1 MKKKL
6 LLTFTIILTLCLSLF
21 TLTACNNPTD
31 NANVIMSKAVEKLD
45 YVSKMMFL
53 AMETDGSEPS
63 ALSSTNTE
71 TFSIDSVS
79 NTTSFSARANNATC
93 FGASTTIPS
102 DITFTE
108 LWCGTVME
116 RQVYTNYVY
125 NVIDFLLQNKLAKEI
140 SNYKKF
146 TTGEIIYGKANKTIN
161 QELNE
166 FYADPTVGSPTM
178 AIRVDET
185 NNGIHFVVDWDWRG
199 EKIATVAPMYNTVIM
214 VDCDIEYDHQKH
226 EINKISMTW
235 QFTKDNNVL
244 VATVMD
250 FNKNEFYFMECYRQE
265 TWEDCSSKEEIV
277 KLFNSGELTYEKI
290 SEYPY
295 SGIMLVK
302 SNITLSPSKLN
313 FNAMW
318 KQDSD
323 LNSVGAPSVA
333 ENDNETRFANLY
345 ADIYE
350 KTSCLRI
357 REESEMMDLSN
368 AREIS
373 YMDTAVE
380 YGLNKIEYVVNDNGI
395 HFLYLEKSQLNSI
408 LSQALKIDLVKNDA
422 EYTTF
427 INGIK
432 GSLNSQGGGYIGKLG
447 RYEGVEYTIK
457 YVFKDLWYETDWS
470 HHCEKFYYSITDG
483 FNELVFENKD
493 GKLINFDIN
502 PPGDESNNIVDG
514 MHFNL
519 SSNRRYYILTAYT
532 PVAQN
537 EEIEL
542 EIPATYKNKP
552 VTTIANNAFRSN
564 LKFKRL
570 TIPETITY
578 LGSNFVREIE
588 ELNYLGTVNQWV
600 GIAYSSYNTFMTAS
614 KSFYIKGELLTNANI
629 TATRINDWA
638 FAGCKSLTSVT
649 LSDNIEYVGANSF
662 AECSS
667 LIGSEYGNA
676 YYIGTPSNPYKVL
689 VRAKSNSITTIQ
701 LHADTEILTGFALS
715 NCTLIENV
723 VLNNKLI
730 KLGYGVFAPSN
741 QLTELIIPTSVKA
754 ISAAVFGDAMIRQIE
769 VDLIFEKESVWYGC
783 SSDENLLG
791 STSTELSTS
800 NEVIDYLKRGP
811 MVNWIV
817 RAD

>member
-6 LLTFTIILTLCLSLF
+6 LSILITILTICTLAF
-21 TLTACNNPTD
+21 TATACKNETD
-31 NANVIMSKAVEKLD
+31 SANVIMSKAVEKID

-53 AMETDGSEPS
+53 AMETEGAEPS
-63 ALSSTNTE
+63 AFSSTNGE
-71 TFSIDSVS
+71 TFSTDAVS
-79 NTTSFSARANNATC
+79 KATC
-93 FGASTTIPS
+93 FSASIS
-102 DITFTE
+102 DITFTD

-125 NVIDFLLQNKLAKEI
+125 NVIDFLFQNKVVKN
-140 SNYKKF
+140 SNEKF
-146 TTGEIIYGKANKTIN
+146 KTGEIIYGKANKTIN

-166 FYADPTVGSPTM
+166 FYSDPTVGAPTM
-178 AIRVDET
+178 AIRVDEVE
-185 NNGIHFVVDWDWRG
+185 NGIHFVVDWDWRG
-199 EKIATVAPMYNTVIM
+199 EQIATIAPMYNTVIM
-214 VDCDIEYDHQKH
+214 VDGDIEYDHHKH
-226 EINKISMTW
+226 KINKISMTW

-277 KLFNSGELTYEKI
+277 KLFNSGELTYEQI

-323 LNSVGAPSVA
+323 LNSEGVPSVA

-345 ADIYE
+345 ADIYA
-350 KTSCLRI
+350 KTSHLRI
-357 REESEMMDLSN
+357 REESEIMDLSN

-422 EYTTF
+422 EYTAF
-427 INGIK
+427 VNGIK
-432 GSLNSQGGGYIGKLG
+432 GSLNSQGGGYVGKLG
-447 RYEGVEYTIK
+447 TYEGVEYTIK
-457 YVFKDLWYETDWS
+457 YVFKNLWYETDWS

-483 FNELVFENKD
+483 FNELVFENKN

-514 MHFNL
+514 MLFNL
-519 SSNRRYYILTAYT
+519 SPNRKYYILTRYS
-532 PVAQN
+532 PISQN

-552 VTTIANNAFRSN
+552 VTTIADNAFRN
-564 LKFKRL
+564 NFIKFKSI

-578 LGSNFVREIE
+578 IGSNFIREIE

-600 GIAYSSYNTFMTAS
+600 GITYGSYNAFMNAS
-614 KSFYIKGELLTNANI
+614 KSFCIKGELLTSANI

-638 FAGCKSLTSVT
+638 FAGCKTLTSVT
-649 LSDNIEYVGANSF
+649 LSNNVEYVGANTF
-662 AECSS
+662 ALCSS
-667 LIGSEYGNA
+667 LVGAEYDNA
-676 YYIGTPSNPYKVL
+676 YYIGTPNNPYKVF
-689 VRAKSNSITTIQ
+689 VRGKSTDITSIQ
-701 LHADTEILTGFALS
+701 LHADTEILSGFALS
-715 NCTLIENV
+715 DCTLIENV
-723 VLNNKLI
+723 VLNNKLV
-730 KLGYGVFAPSN
+730 KLGYGVFSPSN
-741 QLTELIIPTSVKA
+741 RLTEIIIPTSVKA
-754 ISAAVFGDAMIRQIE
+754 ISGALFGDSPTRQP
-769 VDLIFEKESVWYGC
+769 VNMVFEKTSGWWIFK
-783 SSDENLLG
+783 SDENLAG
-791 STSTELSTS
+791 SEVSELLELSEIMNFLS
-800 NEVIDYLKRGP
+800 RGNLYYWL
-811 MVNWIV
+811 VCV
-817 RAD
+817 E